1 MRVLWSPVMASPDD
15 LQFQGNY
22 ASDMSHLVLVFL
34 SLWFN
39 LNSARFQS
47 LRKPQISCLQI
58 LELQPSASPA
68 PALQCPLEKLKW
80 ICQTMKTTSKRVQRW
95 AAEQYGQI
103 SSQVAAYFTCL
114 LFYSQWDKPDC
125 LLFPQLLA
133 GEKQTGGF
141 WTFEYYQSFFNV
153 DTVQVHCFL
162 TSCILYNSCII
173 LKIWVRSHWCAG
185 QFDPH

>member
-1 MRVLWSPVMASPDD
+1 MASPDD
-15 LQFQGNY
+15 LQFQGNC
-22 ASDMSHLVLVFL
+22 ASDMCHLVLVFL
-34 SLWFN
+34 SLCFN
-39 LNSARFQS
+39 LHPARFQS

-68 PALQCPLEKLKW
+68 PALLQPPLEKLKW

-95 AAEQYGQI
+95 AAEQKGEM

-114 LFYSQWDKPDC
+114 LFYSQWDKPVC
-125 LLFPQLLA
+125 SLFPQLLA

-162 TSCILYNSCII
+162 TSGILYNPRII
-173 LKIWVRSHWCAG
+173 LKI
-185 QFDPH
+185 